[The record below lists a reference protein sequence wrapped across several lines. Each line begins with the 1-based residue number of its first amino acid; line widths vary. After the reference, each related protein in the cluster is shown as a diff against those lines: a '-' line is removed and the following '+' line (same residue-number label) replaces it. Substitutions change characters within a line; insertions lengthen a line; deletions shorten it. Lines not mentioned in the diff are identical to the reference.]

1 MILYKTIMKGDLGKG
16 LYMTGDSNSQS
27 YIFDENACIDLSV
40 LKFPKHSKE
49 WLEFVLECR
58 NNNDNTDYDL
68 VIGPVVDD
76 KIFNTIELH
85 INGFIDEEE
94 TINRLDAI
102 KPNIN
107 YVFRSDKALSYIKPY
122 EC

>member
-1 MILYKTIMKGDLGKG
+1 MILYKTTMKGDLGKG
-16 LYMTGDSNSQS
+16 LYMADNPNGQP

-40 LKFPKHSKE
+40 LKFPKYSKE
-49 WLEFVLECR
+49 WLEFVLDCR

-76 KIFNTIELH
+76 KIFNAIELY
-85 INGFIDEEE
+85 INGFIDEIE
-94 TINRLDAI
+94 TINRLDTI
-102 KPNIN
+102 KPNIH
-107 YVFRSDKALSYIKPY
+107 YVFRTDKALSYLKSY

>member
-1 MILYKTIMKGDLGKG
+1 MKGELGKG
-16 LYMTGDSNSQS
+16 LYMTGDSNSQP

-94 TINRLDAI
+94 TINRLDTI
-102 KPNIN
+102 KPNIH
-107 YVFRSDKALSYIKPY
+107 YVFHSDKALSYIKPY